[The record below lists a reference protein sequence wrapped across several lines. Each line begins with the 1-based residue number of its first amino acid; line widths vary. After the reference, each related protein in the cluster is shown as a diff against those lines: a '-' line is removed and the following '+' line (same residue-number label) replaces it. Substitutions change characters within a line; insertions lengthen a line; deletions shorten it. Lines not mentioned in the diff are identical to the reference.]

1 MTAFC
6 IPWVRYSALARIIPD
21 TVYSHPSEFI
31 WFHYN
36 MMGITNSVSFSLK
49 PAITLPFP
57 LELKIVVTVLAGDRG
72 AVLKAL
78 TCPFLLW

>member
-1 MTAFC
+1 
-6 IPWVRYSALARIIPD
+6 
-21 TVYSHPSEFI
+21 
-31 WFHYN
+31 